1 MAAELLS
8 EKTYVDRADN
18 VIQSLKDEN
27 KGKLVTTSKL
37 RNILSMAADIY
48 DKLLI
53 ESDDLIND
61 EMQARIEYLRVRVIY
76 EYGRDSSWPNLLQK
90 FVDKSEL
97 IPIIKQIKDDRKK
110 YILFYRYLEALV
122 AFHKYYGGR
131 EN

>member
-1 MAAELLS
+1 MATEFLS
-8 EKTYVDRADN
+8 EKTYVEKAEN
-18 VIQSLKDEN
+18 VIKSLRDEN

-37 RNILSMAADIY
+37 RNILAMAADIY

-53 ESDDLIND
+53 ESDDIISD
-61 EMQARIEYLRVRVIY
+61 ELKARIEYLRVRVIY

-97 IPIIKQIKDDRKK
+97 LSIVKQINGDRKK
-110 YILFYRYLEALV
+110 YILFYHYLEALV
-122 AFHKYYGGR
+122 AFHKYFGGK

>member
-53 ESDDLIND
+53 ESDDLISD